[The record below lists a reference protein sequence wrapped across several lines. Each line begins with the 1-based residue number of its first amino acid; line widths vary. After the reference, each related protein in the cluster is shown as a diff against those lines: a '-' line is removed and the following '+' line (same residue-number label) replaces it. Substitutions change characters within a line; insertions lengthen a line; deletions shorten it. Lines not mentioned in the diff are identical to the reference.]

1 MSLVDKLAAPGGA
14 VFLYGTTPPREGSA
28 ADVVTS
34 AAERLHCRIEGLP
47 LDGMV
52 VYDLQDESAR
62 IAAPRP
68 FPFARTVDSRSYSA
82 LLGSLTSKPTI
93 TYKCI
98 GQADENDW
106 RAWLDE
112 TQRMLELELLTIVG
126 RPSSHGAGHALSLF
140 RAVELAR
147 EHARGF
153 ALGGVAIAER
163 EDAAHRES
171 HRMVDKMKRG
181 CRFFISQAVYA
192 APPTLRLLADY
203 ARECA
208 VAGLPPRRVLLTFAP
223 CGRERTMA
231 FIKWL
236 GVEVSEATERAIFS
250 AANPLARSIE
260 IACENL
266 QRILDDEALA
276 GLPLGINVESVSIN
290 KDEIDASVDLF
301 HALREV
307 LTSSARMRMR

>member
-1 MSLVDKLAAPGGA
+1 MSLIDKLAAPQGA

-28 ADVVTS
+28 EDAVRS
-34 AAERLHCRIEGLP
+34 AAEKLHRRIERLP
-47 LDGMV
+47 FDGMV

-68 FPFARTVDSRSYSA
+68 FPFARTIDPRDYSA
-82 LLGSLTSKPTI
+82 LLGSLTGRPTI

-98 GQADENDW
+98 GQADEAEW
-106 RAWLDE
+106 RTWLEE
-112 TQRMLELELLTIVG
+112 TQRMRELELFTIVG
-126 RPSSHGAGHALSLF
+126 RPSSQGAGHALSLF

-147 EHARGF
+147 EHPRRF

-171 HRMVDKMKRG
+171 HRMVEKMKSG

-192 APPTLRLLADY
+192 AAPTLRLLADY
-203 ARECA
+203 ARECTL
-208 VAGLPPRRVLLTFAP
+208 AGLEPRRVLLTFTP
-223 CGRERTMA
+223 CGREKTMA

-236 GVEVSEATERAIFS
+236 GIEVSEATERAIFS

-260 IACENL
+260 IARENL
-266 QRILDDEALA
+266 QRILDEEALA
-276 GLPLGINVESVSIN
+276 ALPLGINVESVSIN

-307 LTSSARMRMR
+307 LASSGRAG

>member
-1 MSLVDKLAAPGGA
+1 MSLIDKLAAPSGA

-28 ADVVTS
+28 ADLISS
-34 AAERLHCRIEGLP
+34 AAEKLYRRIERLP

-68 FPFARTVDSRSYSA
+68 FPFARTVDPRGYAA
-82 LLGSLTSKPTI
+82 LLGSLTGKPTI

-98 GQADENDW
+98 GQADEDEW

-112 TQRMLELELLTIVG
+112 TQRIRAIELLTIVG
-126 RPSSHGAGHALSLF
+126 RPSSQGAEHALSLF

-147 EHARGF
+147 EHPRGF

-171 HRMVDKMKRG
+171 HRMVAKIKSG
-181 CRFFISQAVYA
+181 CRFFVSQAVYA
-192 APPTLRLLADY
+192 AGPTLRLLADY
-203 ARECA
+203 ARECR
-208 VAGLPPRRVLLTFAP
+208 VAGLQPRRVLLTFTP
-223 CGRERTMA
+223 CGRPKTMA

-236 GVEVSEATERAIFS
+236 GIEVSEATERAIFS
-250 AANPLARSIE
+250 APNPLARSIE
-260 IACENL
+260 IARENL

-276 GLPLGINVESVSIN
+276 ALPLGINVESVSIN

-301 HALREV
+301 HTLRDV
-307 LTSSARMRMR
+307 LTSNATRR

>member
-1 MSLVDKLAAPGGA
+1 MSLVDKLAGSHGA

-28 ADVVTS
+28 AEVVNS
-34 AAERLHCRIEGLP
+34 AAEKLHRRIERLP

-68 FPFARTVDSRSYSA
+68 FPFARTVDPRSYSA
-82 LLGSLTSKPTI
+82 LLGSLTGRPTI

-98 GQADENDW
+98 GQADENEW

-112 TQRMLELELLTIVG
+112 TQRMRELELLTIVG
-126 RPSSHGAGHALSLF
+126 RPSSRGTDHALSLF

-147 EHARGF
+147 EHVRGF

-171 HRMVDKMKRG
+171 HRMVDKMKSG
-181 CRFFISQAVYA
+181 CRFFVSQAVYSA
-192 APPTLRLLADY
+192 APTLRLLGDY

-208 VAGLPPRRVLLTFAP
+208 VAGLEPHRVLLTFAP
-223 CGRERTMA
+223 CGREKTMA

-236 GVEVSEATERAIFS
+236 GIEVSEATERAIFS
-250 AANPLARSIE
+250 APNPLARSIE
-260 IACENL
+260 IARENL

-301 HALREV
+301 HTLREV
-307 LTSSARMRMR
+307 ITSSASMR